1 MVPLWAVTSKYK
13 FQKNLDSFTR
23 NFSGIL
29 NNFSNKFS
37 VFMSPFPAQTEKG
50 SLGDKS
56 CIDSNWKLHLNNDF
70 LIRFPLGPTPLLT
83 RSYLLPVDCCLY
95 ESLQTLSS
103 CRPSINEPMNR
114 NAVDRSIA
122 EHLQAHTAGTIDAYL
137 SSRVKQWY
145 CKLTANYILKHTHSI
160 FLFLTIGI
168 WDYWFIY
175 SVCSRH
181 LRYSHQLHR
190 NSSCSP
196 WAYSLVEGVRP

>member
-1 MVPLWAVTSKYK
+1 MEELAWNSLILP
-13 FQKNLDSFTR
+13 QKWYHYEQLHPSISFRKIWTVLPEI
-23 NFSGIL
+23 SLGSWII
-29 NNFSNKFS
+29 FSNKFS

-56 CIDSNWKLHLNNDF
+56 CIDCNWKLHLNNDF
-70 LIRFPLGPTPLLT
+70 LIRFLLGPTPLLT

-95 ESLQTLSS
+95 ESLQTLYS

-114 NAVDRSIA
+114 NAVDRSVA

-160 FLFLTIGI
+160 FF
-168 WDYWFIY
+168 F
-175 SVCSRH
+175 
-181 LRYSHQLHR
+181 
-190 NSSCSP
+190 
-196 WAYSLVEGVRP
+196 